1 MTKFLG
7 TQAVVVGGGM
17 AGLVAA
23 KALSAHF
30 ERVTVLER
38 DELLATPGHRAGT
51 PQSRHLHAL
60 LGGGLAALEELFPN
74 FAKELRSA
82 GAVPL
87 RAALDMRIER
97 PGFDPF
103 PQRDLGWEALSLSRP
118 LIEFIARQRVEREV
132 NIVLLS
138 GCRATEFVASA
149 DHKSVVAVR
158 CETRDGAAETL
169 PADLVVDASGRGALT
184 LRFLERNGGT
194 KPEETE
200 IGTDQAYSTAIFER
214 PEDSHLG
221 WKIALH
227 LPNAPA
233 SGRGASICEIENGL
247 WMAGLGGIHGDSP
260 PGDIEGFMEFAKSLR
275 TSTIYD
281 AIKGAKRV
289 GGIERFLF
297 PASIRRHFE
306 RIKDFPR
313 GLIPIGDSIC
323 RFNPVFGQGMTVAAQ
338 EAVALRRLLDERA
351 SSPDPLDGLANAFFE
366 LVQGFLATP
375 WAVAESDFVYEKTRG
390 VRPTNLEQRMK
401 YNGALMKL
409 AAEDPSVHK
418 VVVEVNHL
426 MKPGSALRD
435 PTISGRVAEMLA
447 ASRDFESDLPA
458 R

>member
-7 TQAVVVGGGM
+7 TQAVVVGAGM

-87 RAALDMRIER
+87 RAALDMR
-97 PGFDPF
+97 
-103 PQRDLGWEALSLSRP
+103 
-118 LIEFIARQRVEREV
+118 
-132 NIVLLS
+132 IVLLS

>member
-7 TQAVVVGGGM
+7 THAVVVGAGM

-38 DELLATPGHRAGT
+38 DELPTTPGHRAGT

-60 LGGGLAALEELFPN
+60 LGGGLAALEELFQN
-74 FAKELRSA
+74 FGGELRSA

-87 RAALDMRIER
+87 RAALDTRIER

-118 LIEFIARQRVEREV
+118 LIEFIARQGVESEV
-132 NIVLLS
+132 NIAVLS
-138 GCRATEFVASA
+138 GCRVTEFVAS
-149 DHKSVVAVR
+149 SGQNGVGAVR
-158 CETRDGAAETL
+158 YQAGDGAAQTL
-169 PADLVVDASGRGALT
+169 RGDLVVDASGRGALT
-184 LRFLERNGGT
+184 RLFLERNFGT
-194 KPEETE
+194 KLEETE
-200 IGTDQAYSTAIFER
+200 IGADQAYSTAIFER
-214 PEDSHLG
+214 PEDLRFG
-221 WKIALH
+221 WKVVLH
-227 LPNAPA
+227 LPNAPT
-233 SGRGASICEIENGL
+233 SSRGASICEIENGL
-247 WMAGLGGIHGDSP
+247 WMAGLGGVHGDAP
-260 PGDIEGFMEFAKSLR
+260 PGDIDGFMAFAKSLR
-275 TSTIYD
+275 TPTIYD
-281 AIKGAKRV
+281 AIKSAKRV

-313 GLIPIGDSIC
+313 GLIPLGDSIC

-338 EAVALRRLLDERA
+338 EAVALSRLLSERA
-351 SSPDPLDGLANAFFE
+351 NSPDPLDGLANAFFE
-366 LVQGFLATP
+366 LVQGFIATP
-375 WAVAESDFVYEKTRG
+375 WHVAESDFVYEKTRG

-418 VVVEVNHL
+418 LLVEVNHL

-435 PTISGRVAEMLA
+435 PAISGRVAEMLA
-447 ASRDFESDLPA
+447 ASA
-458 R
+458 